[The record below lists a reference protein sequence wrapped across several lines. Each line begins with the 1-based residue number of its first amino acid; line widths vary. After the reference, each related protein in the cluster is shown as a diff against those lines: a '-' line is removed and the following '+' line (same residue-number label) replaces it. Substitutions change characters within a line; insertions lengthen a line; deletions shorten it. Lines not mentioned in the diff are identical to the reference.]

1 MSRILVT
8 PEMLPHVAPQCSRAH
23 EQLEAMIHMLNQN
36 IHMLESGW
44 EGTTRSRF
52 MRIFSRRIER

>member
-8 PEMLPHVAPQCSRAH
+8 PEMLRVAEQCSRAH

-36 IHMLESGW
+36 IHMLESAW

-52 MRIFSRRIER
+52 MRIFSRRIGR